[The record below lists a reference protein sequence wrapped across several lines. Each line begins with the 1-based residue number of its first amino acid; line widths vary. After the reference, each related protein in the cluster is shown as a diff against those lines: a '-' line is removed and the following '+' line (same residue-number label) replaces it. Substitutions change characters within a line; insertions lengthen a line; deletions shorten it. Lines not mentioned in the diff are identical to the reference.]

1 MLRNAFFWNV
11 DFVALRQVAHGS
23 FIVHRSA
30 FIVQRSSFN
39 DEKVKTYPVTRHV
52 TLVVHRSPFII
63 HIQRSFNLNGTVHS
77 FIVQLCKI
85 LTLVFAMRLFH
96 YYTLLFFK
104 MSGHQMSDDE
114 ASNEDD
120 VDVKRV
126 VVICEVKE
134 RVFLYDPTHPD
145 HTKRNIRLHKSMKLL
160 ERFNRH
166 PREVEEFFGI
176 FQ

>member
-1 MLRNAFFWNV
+1 MR
-11 DFVALRQVAHGS
+11 GS
-23 FIVHRSA
+23 SCIFHPTRLFRPTQAGGTRV
-30 FIVQRSSFN
+30 VQRSSFN

-52 TLVVHRSPFII
+52 TLVVHRSPFTI

-85 LTLVFAMRLFH
+85 LTFVFARRLFH

-114 ASNEDD
+114 TSNEDD
-120 VDVKRV
+120 VDVKMV
-126 VVICEVKE
+126 VTCTVKE

-145 HTKRNIRLHKSMKLL
+145 QLL
-160 ERFNRH
+160 ERVNRH
-166 PREVEEFFGI
+166 PREVEEFSGSFNSFGNKSTN
-176 FQ
+176 